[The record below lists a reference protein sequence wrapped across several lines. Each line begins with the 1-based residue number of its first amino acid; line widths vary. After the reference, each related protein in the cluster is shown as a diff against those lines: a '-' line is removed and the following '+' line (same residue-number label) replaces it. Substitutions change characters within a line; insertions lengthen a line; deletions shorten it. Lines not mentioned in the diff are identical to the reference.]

1 MFEPTGIINKEAGSM
16 KRITDVLLGA
26 AIIVATAAAVHEVTY
41 LGTVTAVT
49 EGRIEVMVV
58 DERAGTES
66 PMTFAVSE
74 ETEIFRG
81 DHRMTLA
88 DAAFEVGERIA
99 VTINREV
106 AGDRAL
112 TIRLAD
118 HHEE

>member
-1 MFEPTGIINKEAGSM
+1 M
-16 KRITDVLLGA
+16 KRITNVLLGA
-26 AIIVATAAAVHEVTY
+26 ALVVATAAAVHEVTY

-58 DERAGTES
+58 DETAGTES
-66 PMTFAVSE
+66 PMAFGVTD

-88 DAAFEVGERIA
+88 DVHIEVGERIA

-106 AGDRAL
+106 ASDRAL

-118 HHEE
+118 HH